1 MLRLFFTAFCVA
13 LFVLSCGCTK
23 EVAPGDRAEDER
35 EVREL
40 EMEGSTA
47 IKEKDLDTWIALYA
61 DDAALY
67 YESQPTVRGKD
78 AIRETWKADFAR
90 ADLSMNTEPR
100 TVEVSRS
107 GDLAWAHGVFHV
119 TMRDTTGKSANDQWE
134 YALVYKKQA
143 DGRWK
148 IMADSANSPLHTR
161 LFHGTPES
169 RSPYA
174 PLAPLIGLACFASIL
189 WFMFGMPVV
198 VLVSARRCYRNGRLT
213 AGFLVSTM
221 MLLAF
226 FVTASLLWKYIAA
239 QEWNLSLQQAFRAA
253 GDTARYGNPVEDTSE
268 DVLVGLLVLSTFSAA
283 VAGITAGAIRWLWIR
298 YGPKHYFSHEQQ

>member
-1 MLRLFFTAFCVA
+1 MSHLFFTTLCVG
-13 LFVLSCGCTK
+13 LFGLLCGCTK
-23 EVAPGDRAEDER
+23 AVTPADRAEDER

-40 EMEGSTA
+40 EMEGSKA
-47 IKEKDLDTWIALYA
+47 IEEKDLDKWIALYA

-67 YESQPTVRGKD
+67 YESKPTVRGKD
-78 AIRETWKADFAR
+78 AIRETWEADFAR
-90 ADLSMNTEPR
+90 EGLSMSTEPR
-100 TVEVSRS
+100 TVEVSNS
-107 GDLAWAHGVFHV
+107 GDLAWAHGVFKV
-119 TMRDTTGKSANDQWE
+119 TIRDTTGKSATDQWE

-148 IMADSANSPLHTR
+148 IMADSANSSLHSR
-161 LFHGTPES
+161 LFHWTPES

-174 PLAPLIGLACFASIL
+174 PLAPLIGLACFASII
-189 WFMFGMPVV
+189 WFLLGMPVV
-198 VLVSARRCYRNGRLT
+198 VLVSTWRCYRNRRLT

-268 DVLVGLLVLSTFSAA
+268 DVLVGLIVLSTFSAA
-283 VAGITAGAIRWLWIR
+283 VAGIITLAIRWLWIR
-298 YGPKHYFSHEQQ
+298 YGQKYYLSH